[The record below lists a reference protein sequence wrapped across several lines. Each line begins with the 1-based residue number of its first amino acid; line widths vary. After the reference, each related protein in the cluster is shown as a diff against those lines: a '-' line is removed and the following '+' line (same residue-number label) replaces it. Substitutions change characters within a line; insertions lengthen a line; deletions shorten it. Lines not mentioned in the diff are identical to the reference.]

1 MHVSNPDL
9 AIKPGLSATAEILPE
24 PRDALV
30 LERRAL
36 LGPRDARF
44 VFLAEAGHAVRR
56 PVEVRDL
63 DAARVEVIRG
73 LAAGERAL
81 VGPDLARVS
90 EGSLVRVE
98 VANVAR

>member
-1 MHVSNPDL
+1 MPIANPDL
-9 AIKPGLSATAEILPE
+9 AIKPGLSATAELLPE

-44 VFLAEAGHAVRR
+44 VFLAEEGRAVRR

-63 DAARVEVIRG
+63 DAARVEVLRG
-73 LAAGERAL
+73 LAAGERVL
-81 VGPDLARVS
+81 VGPDLARVAD
-90 EGSLVRVE
+90 GSLVRVE